1 MMLRPSTI
9 ELNPELAQAWQ
20 SVLSQTPQ
28 KINGWTKPQQV
39 TFVEQL
45 VLSALINAEKCL
57 VLTADLAQ
65 AEELLSCLAKA
76 QVADLCARHDATALN
91 DELIQRMIEQNLAKR
106 KWSTI
111 IASTQFGQ
119 SFDKL
124 ERCRLRLNKLYQA
137 VRKPVFDN
145 LNWPALVGVYW
156 SNQEQSNQERALVS
170 LPQAGFNFNFEEFKS
185 LLKMV
190 QDAQPLYHA
199 VQRLDHPLRQLHPQ
213 VFLKKEEQAAQRFCQ
228 DKLRAYQLRF
238 ETLVQKYNLRIEE
251 YGRLLRQYFEQHAQ
265 AFLAET
271 GQLLDQIDDKVS
283 AYGASF
289 LDAKLG
295 KIKWYGPLS
304 SQGKSAISAY
314 KQLIQDYEAL
324 ISKFERV
331 RWFSFVWPNVEK
343 IRSIAPVKAALES
356 FEQTLK
362 NGHIELGQFIQEEQL
377 RLNTK
382 SALPELAIKTQIAAL
397 EEEMDDLLTE
407 FNDTDLLSLNLEN
420 KMLTLSKR
428 KQYLA
433 QVQQQLAHLQQ
444 NMPEFAPF
452 YAWQRFW
459 LQLSEPQQNLLKTLA
474 ENQRTEWPIS
484 FKTWYFYQVLLQ
496 TKSIDAPLNPPPL
509 EEYHQLWTQFKTQ
522 LPEQIKQLWQQRQQV
537 LQQKIK
543 SRKKSPE
550 KTIGEELT
558 KSSLEDYTELF
569 PLLIIAATTAE
580 KWPQTSSAL
589 FDWVV
594 ILETAKGPKADL
606 AVYSQLGKRVVV
618 ISSAEAAKDHI
629 ASDSAVEN
637 TLMDVE
643 QAAEAFWNSFEQG
656 IRPYFGKERLKQA
669 TPFEDLIIPV
679 SLQSIPAEETNV
691 AFWGDGFLSQ
701 KDATDYAW
709 EYQQQAQLKQR
720 QWEIIPVWSAAC
732 WQNLGDECRKI
743 AAQLISLEKNK
754 LKS

>member
-39 TFVEQL
+39 VFVEQL

-65 AEELLSCLAKA
+65 AEELKTCLAKA
-76 QVADLCARHDATALN
+76 QVIDLCAMHDATAFN
-91 DELIQRMIEQNLAKR
+91 EALIQQTIEQDLAKR
-106 KWSTI
+106 KWPKTI
-111 IASTQFGQ
+111 VSTQFGQ
-119 SFDKL
+119 NFDKL
-124 ERCRLRLNKLYQA
+124 ERCRLRLNKLHQA
-137 VRKPVFDN
+137 VRKPVFGN
-145 LNWPALVGVYW
+145 LNWPELVGVYW
-156 SNQEQSNQERALVS
+156 RNQEQSTKERVPIS
-170 LPQAGFNFNFEEFKS
+170 LPQEGFKFDFEEFKS
-185 LLKMV
+185 LLKLV

-213 VFLKKEEQAAQRFCQ
+213 VFLKKEEQAAQRFCR

-265 AFLAET
+265 AFLTET
-271 GQLLDQIDDKVS
+271 DQLLDQIDDKVR
-283 AYGASF
+283 AYGSPF

-324 ISKFERV
+324 KSKFERV
-331 RWFSFVWPNVEK
+331 HWFSFVWPGGEK
-343 IRSIAPVKAALES
+343 TRSIAPVKAALES
-356 FEQTLK
+356 FENTLK
-362 NGHIELGQFIQEEQL
+362 NGHIELGKFIQEEQL

-407 FNDTDLLSLNLEN
+407 FNDTDLLSLNLDN

-428 KQYLA
+428 KQYLV

-444 NMPEFAPF
+444 SMPDFAPF

-474 ENQRTEWPIS
+474 ENQKNEWPIA
-484 FKTWYFYQVLLQ
+484 FQTWYFYQVLLKS
-496 TKSIDAPLNPPPL
+496 KSIDAPLNPPPL
-509 EEYHQLWTQFKTQ
+509 EEYHQLWTQFKSQ

-537 LQQKIK
+537 LQQKFK
-543 SRKKSPE
+543 SNKKSPE
-550 KTIGEELT
+550 KTRGEELT
-558 KSSLEDYTELF
+558 KSSLESYAELF
-569 PLLIIAATTAE
+569 PVLILPTIASE
-580 KWPQTSSAL
+580 KWPQTSTAL
-589 FDWVV
+589 FDWVL
-594 ILETAKGPKADL
+594 ILETAKAPETDFEGYA
-606 AVYSQLGKRVVV
+606 QLGKRVVV
-618 ISSAEAAKDHI
+618 IGSAEAPKNQIVPDMPEEI
-629 ASDSAVEN
+629 KFMDSDTAI
-637 TLMDVE
+637 
-643 QAAEAFWNSFEQG
+643 EAFWTNFQQA
-656 IRPYFGKERLKQA
+656 IRPYFGKERIVKA
-669 TPFEDLIIPV
+669 TAVEDLIIPI
-679 SLQSIPAEETNV
+679 SLQSKQAGETSV
-691 AFWGDGFLSQ
+691 AFLGDGFLSQ
-701 KDATDYAW
+701 KTTTDFAW
-709 EYQQQAQLKQR
+709 EYQQQAQLKQDQR
-720 QWEIIPVWSAAC
+720 EIVPVWSTAC
-732 WQNLGDECRKI
+732 WQNLAEECRKI
-743 AAQLISLEKNK
+743 AAQIISLEKR
-754 LKS
+754 KSK

>member
-9 ELNPELAQAWQ
+9 QLNPELAQAWQ
-20 SVLSQTPQ
+20 SVLSHTPQ
-28 KINGWTKPQQV
+28 KINGWPKPQQV
-39 TFVEQL
+39 AFVEQL
-45 VLSALINAEKCL
+45 VLSALTNAEKCL
-57 VLTADLAQ
+57 VLTSDLAH
-65 AEELLSCLAKA
+65 AEELKSCLAKA
-76 QVADLCARHDATALN
+76 PVVDLCAMHDVTTLN
-91 DELIQRMIEQNLAKR
+91 NELIQQTIEHNLTKR
-106 KWSTI
+106 KWSKIT
-111 IASTQFGQ
+111 ASTQFGQ
-119 SFDKL
+119 NFDKL

-145 LNWPALVGVYW
+145 LNWPELVGVYW
-156 SNQEQSNQERALVS
+156 NNQEQSNQKRAPIS
-170 LPQAGFNFNFEEFKS
+170 LPQVGFDFNFEAFKS
-185 LLKMV
+185 LLKKV

-199 VQRLDHPLRQLHPQ
+199 VQRFDHPLRQLHPQ

-238 ETLVQKYNLRIEE
+238 ETLVQKYNLHIEE

-265 AFLAET
+265 AFLTET

-283 AYGASF
+283 AYGAPF

-304 SQGKSAISAY
+304 SQGKSAINAY
-314 KQLIQDYEAL
+314 KQLIQNYEAL
-324 ISKFERV
+324 KSKFERV
-331 RWFSFVWPNVEK
+331 RWFSFVWPNIEK

-356 FEQTLK
+356 FEHTLK

-444 NMPEFAPF
+444 NMPDFAPF

-474 ENQRTEWPIS
+474 ENQKTEWPIS

-509 EEYHQLWTQFKTQ
+509 EEYHQLWSQFKTQ

-543 SRKKSPE
+543 SSKKSPE
-550 KTIGEELT
+550 KTRGEELT

-569 PLLIIAATTAE
+569 PVLILPATSAE
-580 KWPQTSSAL
+580 KWPQTFSAL

-594 ILETAKGPKADL
+594 ILETEKGPKADL
-606 AVYSQLGKRVVV
+606 AIYAQLGKRVVV

-637 TLMDVE
+637 TLLDVD
-643 QAAEAFWNSFEQG
+643 QATEAFWTSFQQG
-656 IRPYFGKERLKQA
+656 IRPYFGKERIKQA
-669 TPFEDLIIPV
+669 TTVEDLIIPM
-679 SLQSIPAEETNV
+679 SLQSIQAGETKV
-691 AFWGDGFLSQ
+691 AFLGDGFLSQ

-709 EYQQQAQLKQR
+709 EYEQQVQLR
-720 QWEIIPVWSAAC
+720 HGQWEIIPIWSAAC